1 MEHDVT
7 VLEYLEH
14 VNVGMLITT
23 LKEIRKNKIGLTME
37 GLAEE
42 IDVEIKSIYRWEN
55 GSLISPKVV
64 RYILE
69 IEKYS
74 GQSILE
80 LIQENS
86 NR

>member
-1 MEHDVT
+1 MKNDIT
-7 VLEYLEH
+7 ILEYLEH
-14 VNVGMLITT
+14 VNVEMLTTT
-23 LKEIRKNKIGLTME
+23 LREIRKNKIGLTME

-42 IDVEIKSIYRWEN
+42 IDVEVKSISRWEN
-55 GSLISPKVV
+55 GSLTSPKVV
-64 RYILE
+64 RYFLE

-80 LIQENS
+80 LIQENN

>member
-14 VNVGMLITT
+14 ENIGMLITT

-42 IDVEIKSIYRWEN
+42 IDVEIKSISRWEN

-80 LIQENS
+80 LIQENN